1 MFVDADKYKDPAKK
15 ETNLKGRCQ
24 YLYKF
29 FLQNWD
35 VKKDGPK
42 KDGKMKV
49 KVAKDKEK
57 LPKSG
62 KFDMVEGTYDVS
74 EWNLQLNKKPIVP
87 RLIDWVVTLWFRML

>member
-1 MFVDADKYKDPAKK
+1 MFVDADKYADPAKK
-15 ETNLKGRCQ
+15 EGTNIKGRCQ

-35 VKKDGPK
+35 LKKDA
-42 KDGKMKV
+42 KMNV

-62 KFDMVEGTYDVS
+62 KFEMVDGVYDWS
-74 EWNLQLNKKPIVP
+74 SWNLKLDKKPIVP
-87 RLIDWVVTLWFRML
+87 RLLDWVGTL